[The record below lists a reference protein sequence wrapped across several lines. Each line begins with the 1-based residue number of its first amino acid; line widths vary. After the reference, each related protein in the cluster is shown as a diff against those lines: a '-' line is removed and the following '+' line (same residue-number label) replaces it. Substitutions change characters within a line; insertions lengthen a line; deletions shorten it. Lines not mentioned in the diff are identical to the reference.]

1 MTAAMLA
8 CTVRSTGVPETES
21 CTFGRS
27 ATILVRLV
35 DSLSNVLVQRSGR
48 VRTVLKPSSQSK
60 IYRSPGWR
68 VALVMFV
75 CLLYGG
81 FVRAAHVHKSEAN
94 ERHSQHLECLLCMDA
109 NHLAVP
115 TTPVHAPVF
124 QLAWFIVVAPP
135 ALGVNPRVTSP
146 FYDARGPPRV

>member
-1 MTAAMLA
+1 M
-8 CTVRSTGVPETES
+8 RVPEAQS

-27 ATILVRLV
+27 VTILVRLV

-60 IYRSPGWR
+60 IYRSSGWR
-68 VALVMFV
+68 VALAMFV
-75 CLLYGG
+75 CLLYAG

-94 ERHSQHLECLLCMDA
+94 GEHSQHLECLLCMDA

-115 TTPVHAPVF
+115 TALAQAPVF
-124 QLAWFIVVAPP
+124 QLAWFIIVVPLI
-135 ALGVNPRVTSP
+135 LGASPRVTSL